1 MLCKPRWH
9 NPFSHSA
16 ELQQLMDM
24 SNAFPSCDVDADGLE
39 DDPDESETDQ
49 ADTEGA
55 ILADMMEE
63 TILDE
68 GEAETDADQVD
79 LVWEL
84 PVCLVDNQSTLF

>member
-1 MLCKPRWH
+1 
-9 NPFSHSA
+9 
-16 ELQQLMDM
+16 MDTTL
-24 SNAFPSCDVDADGLE
+24 SRDVDANTLE

-63 TILDE
+63 TTLDE
-68 GEAETDADQVD
+68 DDAETDADQVD

-84 PVCLVDNQSTLF
+84 PVCVSMATNHHPSDFP

>member
-1 MLCKPRWH
+1 
-9 NPFSHSA
+9 
-16 ELQQLMDM
+16 MDM
-24 SNAFPSCDVDADGLE
+24 SNNFPSCDVDADGLE
-39 DDPDESETDQ
+39 DDPDESKFDK

-84 PVCLVDNQSTLF
+84 LVCLDDNQSLHF

>member
-1 MLCKPRWH
+1 MDTTLSCNVNA
-9 NPFSHSA
+9 NP
-16 ELQQLMDM
+16 
-24 SNAFPSCDVDADGLE
+24 LE

-63 TILDE
+63 TTLDE
-68 GEAETDADQVD
+68 DDAETDANQVD

-84 PVCLVDNQSTLF
+84 LVCVSIAMNHYPSNFP

>member
-1 MLCKPRWH
+1 
-9 NPFSHSA
+9 
-16 ELQQLMDM
+16 MDTTL
-24 SNAFPSCDVDADGLE
+24 SCDVDPDALE

-63 TILDE
+63 TTLDE
-68 GEAETDADQVD
+68 GDVETDADLVD

-84 PVCLVDNQSTLF
+84 PVCVSMTTNRHLSDFP